1 MPAGDRAA
9 DDDRPQRSSAER
21 SRAGRSGV
29 PWVDAAALAF
39 VDSLDEPVLADADL
53 HHLARVLR
61 LRPGAEVCATD
72 GAGGWRLGTFDGTA
86 HLDPSGDVGHEPR
99 PTPELTVA
107 FALVKGEKP
116 ELVVQKL
123 TELGVD
129 RIVPVDARHSVVRW
143 DEARA
148 RKHLERLRRV
158 AREACSQCRRLWV
171 PQVDELCSVAE
182 LRARGA
188 VLAHVGGRP
197 LRGTDVVIAVGP
209 EGGWS
214 DGELDGADTVTL
226 GGHVLRAETAAI
238 TAGALSA
245 ALRLGAVQEARESS
259 R

>member
-1 MPAGDRAA
+1 MPAADRVDRGDA
-9 DDDRPQRSSAER
+9 
-21 SRAGRSGV
+21 
-29 PWVDAAALAF
+29 PWRDAPALTF
-39 VDSLDEPVLADADL
+39 VESVETPELADADA

-61 LRPGAEVCATD
+61 LRPGTEICVTD
-72 GAGGWRLGTFDGTA
+72 GAGGWRRCRFEGSAELVALGEPGQ
-86 HLDPSGDVGHEPR
+86 VPR
-99 PTPELTVA
+99 PSPELTVA

-129 RIVPVDARHSVVRW
+129 RIVPVDARRSVVRW
-143 DEARA
+143 DDARA

-158 AREACSQCRRLWV
+158 AREACTQCRRLWV
-171 PQVDELCSVAE
+171 PRIDDVTSVAE
-182 LRARGA
+182 LRAAGA

-197 LRGTDVVIAVGP
+197 LRRNDVLIAVGP

-214 DGELDGADTVTL
+214 DDELDGADTVTL

-245 ALRLGAVQEARESS
+245 ALRLGAVQESSESS

>member
-1 MPAGDRAA
+1 MPSAQRPDGGDA
-9 DDDRPQRSSAER
+9 
-21 SRAGRSGV
+21 
-29 PWVDAAALAF
+29 PWQVAAALAF
-39 VDSLDEPVLADADL
+39 VESLDEPQLEAADL
-53 HHLARVLR
+53 HHFGRVLR
-61 LRPGAEVCATD
+61 LRPGAEICVTD
-72 GAGGWRLGTFDGTA
+72 GVGGWRRCRFDGSEQ
-86 HLDPSGDVGHEPR
+86 LVPLSDVGREPK
-99 PTPELTVA
+99 PEPELTVA

-148 RKHLERLRRV
+148 RKHLDRLRRV

-171 PQVDELCSVAE
+171 PQVGQVTTVAA
-182 LRARGA
+182 LRADGA

-197 LRGTDVVIAVGP
+197 LRRTDVVIAVGP

-214 DGELDGADTVTL
+214 DDELDGAETVTL

-245 ALRLGAVQEARESS
+245 ALRLGAVQESSASS

>member
-1 MPAGDRAA
+1 MPTAGVH
-9 DDDRPQRSSAER
+9 
-21 SRAGRSGV
+21 GV
-29 PWVDAAALAF
+29 PWLDAAALVF
-39 VDSLDEPVLADADL
+39 VEALDAPELADADL

-61 LRPGAEVCATD
+61 LRPGVEVCATD
-72 GAGGWRLGTFDGTA
+72 GAGGWRTCTFDGSSA
-86 HLDPSGDVGHEPR
+86 LVPMGDVGHEPR

-158 AREACSQCRRLWV
+158 AREACTQCRRLWV
-171 PQVDELCSVAE
+171 PEVDDLSSVAE

-188 VLAHVGGRP
+188 VLANVGGRT
-197 LRGTDVVIAVGP
+197 LRRTDVVIAVGP

-214 DGELDGADTVTL
+214 DDELDGAETVTL

-238 TAGALSA
+238 TAGALSV
-245 ALRLGAVQEARESS
+245 ALRLGVVQEASEPS

>member
-1 MPAGDRAA
+1 MPDRIEA
-9 DDDRPQRSSAER
+9 
-21 SRAGRSGV
+21 
-29 PWVDAAALAF
+29 PWRDAAALVF
-39 VDSLDEPVLADADL
+39 VDSLETPVLAEADH

-61 LRPGAEVCATD
+61 LRPGVELCATD
-72 GAGGWRLGTFDGTA
+72 GAGGWRRATFDGTA
-86 HLDPSGDVGHEPR
+86 RLVPLGDVGVEPR
-99 PTPELTVA
+99 PSPPLTVA

-143 DEARA
+143 DEERA

-171 PQVDELCSVAE
+171 PEVDEVRSVAA
-182 LRARGA
+182 LRAEGA

-197 LRGTDVVIAVGP
+197 LRRGDTVIAVGP

-214 DGELDGADTVTL
+214 DDELDGADTVTL
-226 GGHVLRAETAAI
+226 GAHVLRAETAAI

-245 ALRLGAVQEARESS
+245 ALRLGAVGESKESS
-259 R
+259 P